1 MSRKNWASEKIF
13 NRLLN
18 NKTQKA
24 YWDNISEL
32 RKRPN
37 PTVFKKA
44 YEFAQS
50 DFDKQKIIGLDVL
63 QQLGFN
69 PRYNKKQT
77 VELHFELLEKKQ
89 SDNVL
94 KSIFYGIG
102 HNNEELSDKQIS
114 KLVTFQNVENIDVKH
129 ALISALS
136 GVENIKAIETIIDF
150 SKNKKSSIRNWATF
164 GIGSLIDLD
173 TTEIRNALW
182 DRVTDNDFETKSEA
196 IVGLANRKD
205 KRIKDVISTEL
216 ENGDYGTL
224 LFEAILT
231 IRDKDFLP
239 LLNRN
244 LEISKTNENDLKNGW
259 VSALEETINEL
270 EK

>member
-1 MSRKNWASEKIF
+1 MK
-13 NRLLN
+13 
-18 NKTQKA
+18 
-24 YWDNISEL
+24 
-32 RKRPN
+32 
-37 PTVFKKA
+37 
-44 YEFAQS
+44 
-50 DFDKQKIIGLDVL
+50 
-63 QQLGFN
+63 
-69 PRYNKKQT
+69 
-77 VELHFELLEKKQ
+77 KKQ
-89 SDNVL
+89 SNNVL

-136 GVENIKAIETIIDF
+136 GVENIKAIETLIDF

-182 DRVTDNDFETKSEA
+182 NRVTDNDFETKSEA

-231 IRDKDFLP
+231 IRDKDFCLY
-239 LLNRN
+239 
-244 LEISKTNENDLKNGW
+244 
-259 VSALEETINEL
+259 
-270 EK
+270 

>member
-77 VELHFELLEKKQ
+77 VELHFELLEKKT
-89 SDNVL
+89 
-94 KSIFYGIG
+94 I
-102 HNNEELSDKQIS
+102 KQCS
-114 KLVTFQNVENIDVKH
+114 
-129 ALISALS
+129 
-136 GVENIKAIETIIDF
+136 
-150 SKNKKSSIRNWATF
+150 
-164 GIGSLIDLD
+164 
-173 TTEIRNALW
+173 
-182 DRVTDNDFETKSEA
+182 
-196 IVGLANRKD
+196 
-205 KRIKDVISTEL
+205 
-216 ENGDYGTL
+216 
-224 LFEAILT
+224 
-231 IRDKDFLP
+231 
-239 LLNRN
+239 
-244 LEISKTNENDLKNGW
+244 
-259 VSALEETINEL
+259 
-270 EK
+270 